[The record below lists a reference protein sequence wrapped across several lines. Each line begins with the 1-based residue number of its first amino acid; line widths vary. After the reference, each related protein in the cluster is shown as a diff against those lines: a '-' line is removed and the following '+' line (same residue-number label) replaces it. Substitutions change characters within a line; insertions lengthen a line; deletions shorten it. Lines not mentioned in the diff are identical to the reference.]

1 MFSATKSMANTT
13 YINIADNSQEIY
25 CPIHPA
31 DTNWNKTFHPSAGRK
46 HGSVCRCSVCAVYCV
61 CSVLC
66 RLAPSCA
73 VLCRLAPSCAVLRRL
88 APSCAVLRRLAP
100 SCRLPS
106 CGMVQ
111 MVSAA
116 KQSFSRPYLPSA
128 PKKATETAIFFFGQI
143 FAPAA
148 APAAGGSSNNNRRI
162 QQQQQH
168 KEQQEEA
175 TGGSRRK
182 KQQEEY
188 GLPIRLLRANTT

>member
-1 MFSATKSMANTT
+1 MASTT
-13 YINIADNSQEIY
+13 YINIADNSQEIC

-73 VLCRLAPSCAVLRRL
+73 VL
-88 APSCAVLRRLAP
+88 RRLAP

-128 PKKATETAIFFFGQI
+128 PKKSDRNCYFLFRPNICTS
-143 FAPAA
+143 
-148 APAAGGSSNNNRRI
+148 GSTSSRRK
-162 QQQQQH
+162 QQQQQ
-168 KEQQEEA
+168 QQEDTTAAGGGSSSSSIRNSRRKQQEA
-175 TGGSRRK
+175 AGGSRRK
-182 KQQEEY
+182 QQQAA
-188 GLPIRLLRANTT
+188 GRVRPPNTTFTS